1 MRRRSIFGII
11 VLSIITCGIYYLIAW
26 VQIFSD
32 INYGARENDT
42 AITDLLLSIVTCGI
56 WGIFCFWKYSKKLYM
71 IGAEDNSLFNVLL
84 AVFGLPIISL
94 CIMQSSINDLIDRT
108 Y

>member
-26 VQIFSD
+26 AQIFSD

-56 WGIFCFWKYSKKLYM
+56 WGIFCFWKYSKKLYAM
-71 IGAEDNSLFNVLL
+71 GAEDNSLITVLL

>member
-26 VQIFSD
+26 VQVFSD

-42 AITDLLLSIVTCGI
+42 AITDLLLSFVPAVSGV
-56 WGIFCFWKYSKKLYM
+56 YSVSGNIPK
-71 IGAEDNSLFNVLL
+71 S
-84 AVFGLPIISL
+84 
-94 CIMQSSINDLIDRT
+94 CI
-108 Y
+108 